1 MTNYKTST
9 AQAIVDAFK
18 KENVEY
24 VFGLTGSHVLP
35 ITDALVDAPQI
46 RHIVSK
52 HESHA
57 AYMAG
62 MYGYLSGRPGVVLV
76 TAGPGTPWRR
86 ALSPRGRESTCRT
99 NVFGK

>member
-1 MTNYKTST
+1 MTSYKMSA
-9 AQAIVDAFK
+9 AQAVLEAFQ

-35 ITDALVDAPQI
+35 ITDALVDVPQI

-52 HESHA
+52 HESNA

-62 MYGYLSGRPGVVLV
+62 MYG
-76 TAGPGTPWRR
+76 
-86 ALSPRGRESTCRT
+86 
-99 NVFGK
+99 